1 MNKLL
6 NITDVSKLIDLVN
19 PKTKKPLNYIL
30 RYWEKEFKQIK
41 PKIINK
47 RRYYSKN
54 QIDLI
59 KLIKYLIKDKGMSVK
74 GTKNILKST
83 LNSLD
88 VNDLYSLKVD
98 YQKLDIKN
106 KTKKILEKIK
116 SLKRN
121 G

>member
-1 MNKLL
+1 
-6 NITDVSKLIDLVN
+6 
-19 PKTKKPLNYIL
+19 
-30 RYWEKEFKQIK
+30 
-41 PKIINK
+41 
-47 RRYYSKN
+47 
-54 QIDLI
+54 
-59 KLIKYLIKDKGMSVK
+59 MSVR

-98 YQKLDIKN
+98 YRKLVIKN